1 MSVETPVRRLSL
13 RHWAARGAAVFCV
26 GFAVFQVALALG
38 APYGQIAWGGSSA
51 VLPTALRWTSA
62 GAALYLLGA
71 AAIMEVRAGD
81 WGRGLPAL
89 PALPFLIFN
98 ILLAV
103 QLLLNTLANLA
114 TQTAGERF
122 GMGTAS
128 ALGFALC
135 LLALKPARQRP
146 GLSG

>member
-1 MSVETPVRRLSL
+1 MDVETRARRLSL

-26 GFAVFQVALALG
+26 GFALFQVALALG

-51 VLPTALRWTSA
+51 VLPISLRWTSA

-89 PALPFLIFN
+89 PFLIFN
-98 ILLAV
+98 IFLAA

-128 ALGFALC
+128 ALGCALC
-135 LLALKPARQRP
+135 LLALKPARRRGP
-146 GLSG
+146 AG